1 MFVKKCLFLS
11 LKIICGFKEAQP
23 MEEELKLLFLIPDP
37 TFSHSGSGIFSFWIR
52 RFLILDP
59 AFPYSGSD
67 IFSFWIRHFLIL
79 DPAFSHS
86 GSDIFSFWIRNFLIL
101 DPPFPHSGSGIFS
114 FWIRHFPFWIRK
126 VWFTPR
132 VIFALGFLL
141 SRFFSRSCLRL
152 WIEWLKL
159 V

>member
-1 MFVKKCLFLS
+1 
-11 LKIICGFKEAQP
+11 

-59 AFPYSGSD
+59 AFPHSGSG

-86 GSDIFSFWIRNFLIL
+86 GFAIS
-101 DPPFPHSGSGIFS
+101 S
-114 FWIRHFPFWIRK
+114 FWIRHFLILDPAFSILDPESLVYSESYFCSRISTLE
-126 VWFTPR
+126 V
-132 VIFALGFLL
+132 LL
-141 SRFFSRSCLRL
+141 SELSPALD
-152 WIEWLKL
+152 
-159 V
+159 